1 MMTRLA
7 LGTVQFGMNY
17 GISNTRGQ
25 VPAAEIERILTFC
38 KTHNINTLDTAQGY
52 GESEAILGRY
62 DLSYFHIVTKLMR
75 NAELEKSLAKL
86 NVSSVY
92 ALMFHR
98 ENEVTDTA
106 WRKFENWKQQK
117 FTKKIGV
124 SVYSPDKLLRIIQ
137 NYPVDIV
144 QIPLNLL
151 DQRFIPLLPELK
163 EKKIEVHTR
172 SVFLQGLLL
181 MNKYPKYFDS
191 VKPVLQKI
199 PEPKLLYALNFA
211 LSLQQTDKTVVGVSC
226 LKDLEEIYNASI
238 SPCPSIDY
246 SSFSVHDEKIINPSL
261 WSKE

>member
-1 MMTRLA
+1 MTKLA

-25 VPAAEIERILTFC
+25 VSAAEIERILTFC
-38 KTHNINTLDTAQGY
+38 RTRGICTLDTAQGY
-52 GESEAILGRY
+52 GDSENVLGQH
-62 DLSYFHIVTKLMR
+62 DLSSFNIVTKLMG

-106 WRKFENWKQQK
+106 WRKFESWKKQK
-117 FTKKIGV
+117 LAKKIGV

-163 EKKIEVHTR
+163 NKNIEIHVR

-181 MNKYPKYFDS
+181 MTDCPAQFDS
-191 VKPVLQKI
+191 IKYILQEI
-199 PEPKLLYALNFA
+199 PDPKLLHALHFV
-211 LSLQQTDKTVVGVSC
+211 LSLKQVDKLVVGVTC
-226 LKDLEEIYNASI
+226 LKDLEEIDKATN
-238 SPCPSIDY
+238 SPCPAVNYNRFSI
-246 SSFSVHDEKIINPSL
+246 SDESIINPSL
-261 WSKE
+261 WNKK

>member
-1 MMTRLA
+1 MTKLA

-17 GISNTRGQ
+17 GISNMRGQ
-25 VPAAEIERILTFC
+25 IPAAEIERILTFC
-38 KTHNINTLDTAQGY
+38 KTHDICTLDTAQGY
-52 GESEAILGRY
+52 GNSECILGQY
-62 DLSYFHIVTKLMR
+62 DLSSFNIVTKLMG

-98 ENEVTDTA
+98 ENEVTDTT
-106 WRKFENWKQQK
+106 WQKFESWKKQK
-117 FTKKIGV
+117 LVKKIGV

-163 EKKIEVHTR
+163 NKKIEVHTR

-181 MNKYPKYFDS
+181 MTNCPAQFDS
-191 VKPVLQKI
+191 IKHILQEI
-199 PEPKLLYALNFA
+199 PNPKLLYALHFV
-211 LSLQQTDKTVVGVSC
+211 LSLKQVDKLVVGVTC
-226 LKDLEEIYNASI
+226 LKDLEEIYKAAA
-238 SPCPSIDY
+238 SPCPSVDY
-246 SSFSVHDEKIINPSL
+246 SIFSVHDEKIINPSL

>member
-1 MMTRLA
+1 MTKLA

-17 GISNTRGQ
+17 GISNMHGQ
-25 VPAAEIERILTFC
+25 VSVGEIERILTFC
-38 KTHNINTLDTAQGY
+38 KTHGICTLDTAQGY
-52 GESEAILGRY
+52 GESEAVLGRY
-62 DLSYFHIVTKLMR
+62 DLSSFKIVTKLMG

-106 WRKFENWKQQK
+106 WRKFENWKKQK
-117 FTKKIGV
+117 LTKKIGV

-163 EKKIEVHTR
+163 SKKIEIHVR

-181 MNKYPKYFDS
+181 MTDYPAQFDS
-191 VKPVLQKI
+191 IKHILQGI
-199 PEPKLLYALNFA
+199 PHPKLLYALHFV
-211 LSLQQTDKTVVGVSC
+211 LSLKQVDKLVVGVTC
-226 LKDLEEIYNASI
+226 LQDLEEIYKAAT
-238 SPCPSIDY
+238 SPCPSVDY
-246 SSFSVHDEKIINPSL
+246 SIFSVHDEKIINPSL